1 MKWIK
6 ASERFPDDWEHKH
19 LRYSFDHYVVE
30 GSLFEHR
37 DDALCKIGG
46 TGRLEYHQFEWLDES
61 EPPAP
66 AGEESMSDFLN
77 SKGEDDY
84 ELYEE
89 DAKNDTKIIEAVR
102 EENSAL
108 QKQIEELTEES
119 RRDNERFVE
128 LKVAYEELQSSQAGA
143 VDVVG
148 LLEWMRKEGYKPIST
163 NKGDLVGWNTPG
175 GSIIIPSKN
184 IIQLFIN
191 QSNIK

>member
-66 AGEESMSDFLN
+66 AGEW
-77 SKGEDDY
+77 K
-84 ELYEE
+84 
-89 DAKNDTKIIEAVR
+89 
-102 EENSAL
+102 
-108 QKQIEELTEES
+108 ELTEAAEIVKELAEWS
-119 RRDNERFVE
+119 KRYPRGNIYGMSGKENMDGQLIAIEERA
-128 LKVAYEELQSSQAGA
+128 K
-143 VDVVG
+143 
-148 LLEWMRKEGYKPIST
+148 
-163 NKGDLVGWNTPG
+163 
-175 GSIIIPSKN
+175 
-184 IIQLFIN
+184 LFIN
-191 QSNIK
+191 QSNIKQ